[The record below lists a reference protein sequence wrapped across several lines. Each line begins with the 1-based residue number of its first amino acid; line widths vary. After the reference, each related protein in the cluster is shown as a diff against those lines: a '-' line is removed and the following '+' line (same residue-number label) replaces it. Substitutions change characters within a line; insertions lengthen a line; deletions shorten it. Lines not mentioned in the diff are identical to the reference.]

1 MASSIKGFLGVV
13 ESIHSLRVPM
23 MRQMGETRE
32 SLYVPLPVPWAVVT
46 KKDPVFRK
54 MER

>member
-1 MASSIKGFLGVV
+1 MKLGIV
-13 ESIHSLRVPM
+13 ESVHSLSVPM

-32 SLYVPLPVPWAVVT
+32 SLDVPLPVLWAVVT
-46 KKDPVFRK
+46 NKDSVFRK